1 MTEEPLASEKITTLE
16 ALSLAKSFQHG
27 KELARTYSKEKNKQ
41 SSKKVN
47 LSFDENNSKIS
58 KAEAQDLALALDIEL
73 LPASLVPDF
82 ATENLL
88 SQKEATLILTRTL
101 DLNGCYKITWAQLWN
116 QLFMGKSLEP

>member
-1 MTEEPLASEKITTLE
+1 MTEEPLASENHYLE
-16 ALSLAKSFQHG
+16 ALSLAIASTWKSSPYIFQG
-27 KELARTYSKEKNKQ
+27 KNKQ

-58 KAEAQDLALALDIEL
+58 KAEAQDLALALDIDL

-88 SQKEATLILTRTL
+88 SQKEAALILTRTL
-101 DLNGCYKITWAQLWN
+101 ISMAAIKITWAQLWN